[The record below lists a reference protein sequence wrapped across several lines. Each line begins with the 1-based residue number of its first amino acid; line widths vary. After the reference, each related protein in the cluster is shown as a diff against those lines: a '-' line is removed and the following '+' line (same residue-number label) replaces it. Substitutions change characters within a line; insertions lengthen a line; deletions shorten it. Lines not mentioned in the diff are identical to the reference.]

1 MKYFFIRS
9 FLYLAMASTV
19 AHGAL
24 LSIDVNGG
32 SSPTESGFI
41 GQNSSGVTHSTI
53 VGDITVSYAGQQG
66 AFDRGDQGQPNPD
79 LYRDFIFDNAGSIT
93 LTLSGPGISAN
104 TQYVMSFWFYD
115 SGEGGGRNT
124 SVAGTSGTTGP
135 SLGPFD
141 PGTAPTGLADPDNV
155 GTGTFTSDGSGN
167 LTFIFTS
174 SNNRTVLNAFEIDTV
189 PEPSTLTLLGLGA
202 LGLLLRRR

>member
-53 VGDITVSYAGQQG
+53 VGDIAVSYAGQQG

-79 LYRDFIFDNAGSIT
+79 LYRARAIYTDPVGSRRSWPVAATPVIVG
-93 LTLSGPGISAN
+93 LHVSL
-104 TQYVMSFWFYD
+104 W
-115 SGEGGGRNT
+115 T
-124 SVAGTSGTTGP
+124 STR
-135 SLGPFD
+135 
-141 PGTAPTGLADPDNV
+141 LARP
-155 GTGTFTSDGSGN
+155 
-167 LTFIFTS
+167 
-174 SNNRTVLNAFEIDTV
+174 
-189 PEPSTLTLLGLGA
+189 
-202 LGLLLRRR
+202 